1 MVTIS
6 DYRNSKSRCLKRV
19 WLEKNNESVLDNKNN
34 ERLEESILIKELGRK
49 LRPNGTL
56 INYNNNI
63 DLMVHQTNTIMSND
77 KIIYNAIFKYDDICI
92 KCDILEYEN
101 EKWDIYLIKS
111 SVNVEKKY
119 YDELAIQYYV
129 LQNLGYKVGNI
140 NIAYINNEYIREN
153 ELDIN
158 ELFNIENVTDT
169 VVELANEVNDNIILI
184 KDTIKENIE
193 PNVELGEY
201 CLKEN
206 GGKKASD
213 CECRKHC
220 FRNIP
225 QNSIFDI
232 NGMYLKSPKKF
243 KLYKDGIIEFKD
255 LVKGKYLGTNAKIQV
270 ECELNDSKIINREEI
285 SKFIDKLEYP
295 LYFLDFE
302 TFDTAIP
309 PYKGIKPYQQIP
321 FQYSIHYKETDESDL
336 KHFEYLAKE
345 GVSSTREFAE
355 RLIGDL
361 GQEGS
366 IVVYN
371 KSFECS
377 RIKEL
382 SNMYEELNED
392 LLKLNER
399 VVDLMDIF
407 SKRFYY
413 QKEMKGSYS
422 IKYVLP
428 ALFPNDEELDYE
440 RLNIKN
446 GSMAMNTFPT
456 LHLKNTSEIK
466 QIRED
471 LLKYCC
477 LDTLAMVRILE
488 KLEKECAYIENK

>member
-1 MVTIS
+1 MITMS
-6 DYRNSKSRCLKRV
+6 DYRNSKSRCIKRV
-19 WLEKNNESVLDNKNN
+19 WLEKNNKSILENKNN

-49 LRPNGTL
+49 LKPNGTL

-63 DLMVHQTNTIMSND
+63 DLMVHQTKAIISNE
-77 KIIYNAIFKYDDICI
+77 KVIYNATFKYDDICI
-92 KCDILEYEN
+92 KCDILEHDN
-101 EKWDIYLIKS
+101 DKLNIYLIKS
-111 SVNVEKKY
+111 SVNVENKY
-119 YDELAIQYYV
+119 YDELAIQCYV
-129 LQNLGYKVGNI
+129 LQQLGYTVASI
-140 NIAYINNEYIREN
+140 NIAYINNEYIRED

-158 ELFNIENVTDT
+158 KLFNIENVTDQ
-169 VVELANEVNDNIILI
+169 VIELIRDVNENISLI
-184 KDTIKENIE
+184 KNTIKENIE
-193 PNVELGEY
+193 PDVELGQY

-206 GGKKASD
+206 DSKKASD
-213 CECRKHC
+213 CECRKYC

-232 NGMYLKSPKKF
+232 SGTYLKLPTKF
-243 KLYKDGIIEFKD
+243 KLYEEGIIDFKD
-255 LVKGKYLGTNAKIQV
+255 LIKVKKLSPKAKIQV

-302 TFDTAIP
+302 TFNTAVP
-309 PYKGIKPYQQIP
+309 LYKGTKPYQQIP
-321 FQYSIHYKETDESDL
+321 FQYSIHYKEMDESDL
-336 KHFEYLAKE
+336 KHYEYLAKE
-345 GVSSTREFAE
+345 GISSTREFAE
-355 RLIGDL
+355 RLIEDL
-361 GQEGS
+361 GEEGS

-382 SNMYEELNED
+382 SNMYEDLKED
-392 LLKLNER
+392 LLKLNYR
-399 VVDLMDIF
+399 VVDLMEIF

-413 QKEMKGSYS
+413 QKEMKGSHS

-440 RLNIKN
+440 KLNIKN
-446 GSMAMNTFPT
+446 GSMAMNAFPT

-488 KLEKECAYIENK
+488 KLEQECGYIKNK

>member
-1 MVTIS
+1 MVTTS
-6 DYRNSKSRCLKRV
+6 DYKNLKVRCIKRV
-19 WLEKNNESVLDNKNN
+19 WLEKNNKSILENKNN
-34 ERLEESILIKELGRK
+34 ERLEESILVKELGRK
-49 LRPNGTL
+49 LKPNGTL
-56 INYNNNI
+56 INYNNI
-63 DLMVHQTNTIMSND
+63 DLMVHQTKAIISND
-77 KIIYNAIFKYDDICI
+77 KTIYNATFKYDDICI
-92 KCDILEYEN
+92 RCDILEHN
-101 EKWDIYLIKS
+101 NDKWNIYAIKS

-119 YDELAIQYYV
+119 YDELAIQCYV
-129 LQNLGYKVGNI
+129 LQQLGYQVDSI
-140 NIAYINNEYIREN
+140 NIAYINNEYIMED

-158 ELFNIENVTDT
+158 KLFNIENVTNQ
-169 VVELANEVNDNIILI
+169 VIELISDVNENIRLI
-184 KDTIKENIE
+184 KNIIKENIE
-193 PNVELGEY
+193 PDVELGEY

-206 GGKKASD
+206 GSKKASD
-213 CECRKHC
+213 CDCRKYC

-232 NGMYLKSPKKF
+232 SGTYLKSPKKF
-243 KLYKDGIIEFKD
+243 KLYKEGIIEFRD
-255 LVKGKYLGTNAKIQV
+255 LIKVKGLSDNVKIQID
-270 ECELNDSKIINREEI
+270 CELNNIKIINKQEVC
-285 SKFIDKLEYP
+285 KFIDKLEYP

-302 TFDTAIP
+302 TFNTAIP

-321 FQYSIHYKETDESDL
+321 FQYSIHYKEINKIDL
-336 KHFEYLAKE
+336 NHYEYLAKE
-345 GVSSTREFAE
+345 GVDSTREFAE
-355 RLIGDL
+355 RLIEDL

-382 SNMYEELNED
+382 SNMYEDLKDD
-392 LLKLNER
+392 LLKLNDR
-399 VVDLMDIF
+399 IVDLMEIF

-440 RLNIKN
+440 KLNIKN
-446 GSMAMNTFPT
+446 GSMAMNAFPT
-456 LHLKNTSEIK
+456 LHLKDVSEIK

-471 LLKYCC
+471 LFKYCC

-488 KLEKECAYIENK
+488 KLEQECEYITN

>member
-1 MVTIS
+1 
-6 DYRNSKSRCLKRV
+6 
-19 WLEKNNESVLDNKNN
+19 
-34 ERLEESILIKELGRK
+34 
-49 LRPNGTL
+49 
-56 INYNNNI
+56 
-63 DLMVHQTNTIMSND
+63 MVHQTNAIMSND
-77 KIIYNAIFKYDDICI
+77 KIIYNATFKYDDICI
-92 KCDILEYEN
+92 KCDILEHDN
-101 EKWDIYLIKS
+101 DKWDIYLIKS

-119 YDELAIQYYV
+119 YDELAIQCYV
-129 LQNLGYKVGNI
+129 LQKLGYKVGNI
-140 NIAYINNEYIREN
+140 NIAYINNEYIKEN
-153 ELDIN
+153 ELEIN
-158 ELFNIENVTDT
+158 KLFNIENVTDQ
-169 VVELANEVNDNIILI
+169 VIESIRDINENISSI
-184 KDTIKENIE
+184 KNTIKENIE
-193 PNVELGEY
+193 PDVELGEY

-213 CECRKHC
+213 CECRKYC

-232 NGMYLKSPKKF
+232 SGKYLKLPKKF
-243 KLYKDGIIEFKD
+243 KLYKEGIIEFKD
-255 LVKGKYLGTNAKIQV
+255 LIKGKCLSHNAKIQV
-270 ECELNDSKIINREEI
+270 ECELNDTKIINREEI

-302 TFDTAIP
+302 TFNTAIP
-309 PYKGIKPYQQIP
+309 PYKDIKPYQQIP

-345 GVSSTREFAE
+345 CVSSTREFAE
-355 RLIGDL
+355 RLIEDL

-382 SNMYEELNED
+382 SNMYEDLNED
-392 LLKLNER
+392 LLKLNDR

-413 QKEMKGSYS
+413 KKEMKGSYS

-428 ALFPNDEELDYE
+428 ALFPDDEELDYE

-446 GSMAMNTFPT
+446 GSMAMNAFPT
-456 LHLKNTSEIK
+456 LYLKDISEIK

-488 KLEKECAYIENK
+488 KLEHECEYITN

>member
-6 DYRNSKSRCLKRV
+6 DYKNLKARCIKRV
-19 WLEKNNESVLDNKNN
+19 WLEKNNKSILENKNN

-49 LRPNGTL
+49 LKPNGIL
-56 INYNNNI
+56 INYNNV
-63 DLMVHQTNTIMSND
+63 DLMVDQTKVIMSND
-77 KIIYNAIFKYDDICI
+77 KIIYNATFKYDDICI
-92 KCDILEYEN
+92 KCDILEHDN
-101 EKWDIYLIKS
+101 DKWNIYLTKS
-111 SVNVEKKY
+111 SVSIEKKY
-119 YDELAIQYYV
+119 YDELAIQCYV

-153 ELDIN
+153 ELEIN
-158 ELFNIENVTDT
+158 KLFNIENVTEQ
-169 VVELANEVNDNIILI
+169 VIELIKDIDENISLI
-184 KDTIKENIE
+184 KDTIKEDIE
-193 PNVELGEY
+193 PDVELGQY

-206 GGKKASD
+206 DAKKTSD
-213 CECRKHC
+213 CECKKYC

-232 NGMYLKSPKKF
+232 SGTYLKLPTKF
-243 KLYKDGIIEFKD
+243 KLYEEGIIDFED
-255 LVKGKYLGTNAKIQV
+255 LIKVKKLSPKAKIQV

-285 SKFIDKLEYP
+285 SKFIDTLEYP

-302 TFDTAIP
+302 TFNTAIP
-309 PYKGIKPYQQIP
+309 LYKGTKPYQQIP
-321 FQYSIHYKETDESDL
+321 FQYSIHYKEMDDSDL
-336 KHFEYLAKE
+336 KHYEYLSKE
-345 GVSSTREFAE
+345 GIDSIREFTE
-355 RLIGDL
+355 RLIKDL
-361 GQEGS
+361 GQQGS

-371 KSFECS
+371 KTFECS

-382 SNMYEELNED
+382 SNMYEDLRED
-392 LLKLNER
+392 LLKLNDR

-413 QKEMKGSYS
+413 QKEMKGSHS

-440 RLNIKN
+440 KLNIKN
-446 GSMAMNTFPT
+446 GSMAMNAFPT

-488 KLEKECAYIENK
+488 KLEQECGYIKNK